1 MVLEIPT
8 YEDVLAVAKRLA
20 GHANQTPLIRHDR
33 LDKISGLKLF
43 LKNETAQKT
52 GTFKYRGAYSRMSL
66 LSAKDKARGV
76 VAFSSGNHAQGV
88 ALAAREL
95 GTSAVIVMP
104 KSAPQKKKQGTLAL
118 GAKIVEYDIATQSR
132 EQIAAQIG
140 RDENRIVVPAFDDKY
155 VIAGQGTCGIEIAA
169 QCKEQGVTLDALITP
184 MGGGG
189 LCAGLSL
196 AINHLSPTTKIYG
209 TEPINYDDQYR
220 SLKTGTRQH
229 IGTPPPTVCDALMS
243 PMPGEITFAIN
254 RKSLNGVY
262 RVSDDECLLT
272 MALIKDVLGVTLEP
286 GGAAAL
292 TAVLNGRSGLKPESN
307 VAVILSGGNVD
318 EEIAKRADVLANAYR

>member
-8 YEDVLAVAKRLA
+8 YKDVAAAAKRLK
-20 GHANQTPLIRHDR
+20 GHANRTPLLRHDK
-33 LDKISGLKLF
+33 LDEISGLKLY
-43 LKNETAQKT
+43 LKNETEQKT

-66 LSAKDKARGV
+66 LSAEDKARGV

-132 EQIAAQIG
+132 EEIAAQIG

-155 VIAGQGTCGIEIAA
+155 VIAGQGTSGIEIAA
-169 QCKEQGVTLDALITP
+169 QCKALGVTLDALITP

-196 AINHLSPTTKIYG
+196 ALNHLSPKTKIYG
-209 TEPINYDDQYR
+209 AEPLNYDDQYR
-220 SLKTGTRQH
+220 SLKTGVRQH
-229 IGTPPPTVCDALMS
+229 IGTPPPTICDALMS

-254 RKSLNGVY
+254 SKSLSGVF
-262 RVSDDECLLT
+262 RVTDEECLLT
-272 MALIKDVLGVTLEP
+272 MALVKDLFGVTLEP

-292 TAVLNGRSGLKPESN
+292 SALLNGRSGLKQHSN
-307 VAVILSGGNVD
+307 AAVILSGGNVD
-318 EEIAKRADVLANAYR
+318 GKILEQSQMLANI